1 MHSIVFRVFTHI
13 SRASHSKAIKMTIDV
28 IGEIKYLS
36 STTDDCPAWL
46 VEHSIPT
53 TVRSNFVQ
61 VSTPMAIHDLR
72 GKENTVNL
80 DTNGLEVM
88 KYNGAIHEEFEDNS
102 EAQTIH
108 YEEIR
113 ELLKKRLG
121 ASRVHIFN
129 HAFRFRSAGISDEKL
144 DRTHRNPV
152 FYAHVDFDSAGAL
165 GTVDENLGKEE
176 SEKLKKNRIQMIN
189 VWRPIGPNPI
199 TDKPLT
205 VCDYQSIDID
215 KDVRPLTIR
224 GVNYDYSAYALSRNA
239 TDAHIWYYMSDMR
252 SDEMFAFKI
261 FDSKADVAQYAFHTA
276 FKNDNGP
283 APKDEQKSVEFR
295 CLVFYD

>member
-1 MHSIVFRVFTHI
+1 MKV
-13 SRASHSKAIKMTIDV
+13 DV
-28 IGEIKYLS
+28 IGEIKYLT
-36 STTDDCPAWL
+36 STTDACPAWL

-61 VSTPMAIHDLR
+61 VSTPIAIYDLR
-72 GKENTVNL
+72 GKENTVSL

-88 KYNGAIHEEFEDNS
+88 KYNGSIHEEFEDNS
-102 EAQTIH
+102 EAQTTH
-108 YEEIR
+108 YEEISD
-113 ELLKKRLG
+113 LLKKRLG
-121 ASRVHIFN
+121 ASRVHIFH
-129 HAFRFRSAGISDEKL
+129 HAFRFRSAGISDEKINE
-144 DRTHRNPV
+144 THRNPV
-152 FYAHVDFDSAGAL
+152 FYPHVDFDPAEAL
-165 GTVDENLGKEE
+165 EIVDRKLGKEE

-205 VCDYQSIDID
+205 ICDYRSIDIN

-224 GVNYDYSAYALSRNA
+224 GVNRDHSAYALSRSAANA
-239 TDAHIWYYMSDMR
+239 HTWYYMSDMR
-252 SDEMFAFKI
+252 SDEMFVFKI
-261 FDSKADVAQYAFHTA
+261 FDSKVDVAQCAFHTA
-276 FKNDNGP
+276 FKNGNGT